1 MERLYLALKQECSS
15 TILPLLGDVADPSP
29 GLGWLGRER
38 LPLEERGSPDLVLA
52 LALVHHLVIG
62 RTIPMHALVDWF
74 AGLGGELVVEL
85 PDPED
90 EMVRRLLSRKRE
102 GAHPDYTRKEFELGA
117 EVSLRDRRLGRVFR
131 RVRAALDHAAPL
143 R

>member
-1 MERLYLALKQECSS
+1 MDTRAKEEFVRRAVMRRSRSLVWDLGCNDGRYSRIAAEGSAYTIALDAHAGVVERLHLALKQECSS

-62 RTIPMHALVDWF
+62 RTIPMHALV
-74 AGLGGELVVEL
+74 
-85 PDPED
+85 
-90 EMVRRLLSRKRE
+90 
-102 GAHPDYTRKEFELGA
+102 
-117 EVSLRDRRLGRVFR
+117 
-131 RVRAALDHAAPL
+131 
-143 R
+143 

>member
-102 GAHPDYTRKEFELGA
+102 GAHPDYTRKEFESALKSRFEIVDSVELPSGT
-117 EVSLRDRRLGRVFR
+117 
-131 RVRAALDHAAPL
+131 RALYHAAPL